1 MRNLNYMNSTAPVS
15 ATLKAYVEREIMPR
29 YTHFDA
35 AHQPDHI
42 RNVIAQS
49 LFLAGFYDVD
59 INMVYAIAAYHDTGI
74 VAGRENHH
82 IESGKIIRAD
92 DHLRRWF
99 TPEQIEIMACAAEDH
114 RASSS
119 RPPRSLYGQIVAE
132 ADRDID
138 PPRILERTVQ
148 FGMEH
153 YPQLDKKAHYERF
166 VSHLQE
172 KYADGGYLKLY
183 LPQSPNAAKLEELR
197 AIIRNEPQLKV
208 HFDVL
213 WDRLHQKCP
222 NLDTF

>member
-1 MRNLNYMNSTAPVS
+1 MNSTS
-15 ATLKAYVEREIMPR
+15 ISTTLKTYVEQEIMPR

-92 DHLRRWF
+92 AHLRRWF

-114 RASSS
+114 RASST
-119 RPPRSLYGQIVAE
+119 RPPRSLYGRIVAE

-166 VSHLQE
+166 VAHLQE
-172 KYADGGYLKLY
+172 KYAEGGYLKLY
-183 LPQSPNAAKLEELR
+183 LPQSPNATKLEELR
-197 AIIRNEPQLKV
+197 AIIRNESQLKT
-208 HFDVL
+208 HFDAL
-213 WDRLHQKCP
+213 WDRLLQLAKWP
-222 NLDTF
+222 LTDKS